1 MILWCDGAHSAAENM
16 RRDAALL
23 ERLERGEDPRPVLR
37 LFCFAPPGIT
47 LGLLQDPDRQL
58 DTARCRADGIEWAVR
73 PTGGRAIFHAE
84 EWTYAFAGRLDDP
97 RWGGTLGESY
107 AAVGELL
114 LKSLVRLGVP
124 AELASGRGTVTERA
138 GGSATAPCF
147 ASTARHEILLE
158 GRKLVGSAQRRLRRA
173 FLQEGSVLLGDG
185 HLRLADYLCVPEE
198 SRARIR
204 ADLAR
209 RSSHA
214 GRWMGRA
221 ALERWADALVAELRE
236 PAEVLRGETGREA
249 LTPCESA
256 SYTRSSLALT
266 FASERSRT

>member
-1 MILWCDGAHSAAENM
+1 MILWCDGACSAAENM

-23 ERLERGEDPRPVLR
+23 ERLEHGEDPRPVLR
-37 LFCFAPPGIT
+37 LFRFAPSGIT
-47 LGLLQDPDRQL
+47 LGLLQDPHRQL
-58 DTARCRADGIEWAVR
+58 DTARCRADAIEWAVR

-124 AELASGRGTVTERA
+124 AELASGRGPAERMSEGA
-138 GGSATAPCF
+138 AAPCF
-147 ASTARHEILLE
+147 ASAARHEILLE

-173 FLQEGSVLLGDG
+173 FLQEGSLLLGGG
-185 HLRLADYLCVPEE
+185 HLRLADYLRVPEE

-214 GRWMGRA
+214 GRWIGLA
-221 ALERWADALVAELRE
+221 ALERWAEALGAVLPPPVET
-236 PAEVLRGETGREA
+236 LRGPHGYEA
-249 LTPCESA
+249 LTPDESA
-256 SYTRSSLALT
+256 SYTRLSPAVALAP
-266 FASERSRT
+266 ERSRT